1 MWKYKNKEIIDEDI
15 PKKTIGFIYIII
27 NKINGKKYLGKKL
40 LTKAAY
46 KTVNKIKKKIRKE
59 SDWKDYYSSSDILL
73 DDIEKIGKENFERII
88 LHFCTN
94 KTELNFLEEELQY
107 RFKVLKNENWY
118 NSNIRSRFFKN
129 RILNKIID
137 IEEIYNTYK

>member
-27 NKINGKKYLGKKL
+27 NKLNNKKYIGKKL

-46 KTVNKIKKKIRKE
+46 KTVNKVKKKIRKE

-73 DDIEKIGKENFERII
+73 DDIEKNGKENFERII

-107 RFKVLKNENWY
+107 KFKVLRNEDWY

-129 RILNKIID
+129 RILNKIVD

>member
-15 PKKTIGFIYIII
+15 PKKTVGFIYIII
-27 NKINGKKYLGKKL
+27 NKINNKKYIGKKL

-59 SDWKDYYSSSDILL
+59 SDWRDYYSSSDILL
-73 DDIEKIGKENFERII
+73 KDIEFFGKENFERII
-88 LHFCTN
+88 LYFCTN

-107 RFKVLKNENWY
+107 KFKVLRNEDWY

-129 RILNKIID
+129 RILNKIVD